1 MSLTSMSTALLAVAA
16 ALAIPAAARAQR
28 CRGCQGEDTVARM
41 HIWPA
46 VGIHAGIP
54 QKASAA
60 LGVLVGADWQRNGRD
75 HSRNVALFA
84 EPGLAAGRASLAY
97 VEGGYGHFGSGF
109 GVAATLLRTWKDP
122 LTAKPNMSYVGGEVL
137 LWPIVFIGPRVGLF
151 HTVSGTETNKRWF
164 VSLDL
169 GIGL

>member
-1 MSLTSMSTALLAVAA
+1 MINRIGSQPFQPDGSPL
-16 ALAIPAAARAQR
+16 P
-28 CRGCQGEDTVARM
+28 
-41 HIWPA
+41 
-46 VGIHAGIP
+46 
-54 QKASAA
+54 
-60 LGVLVGADWQRNGRD
+60 GADHPPVHPGWLHNQPGHRLLEEHPG
-75 HSRNVALFA
+75 AAA

-151 HTVSGTETNKRWF
+151 HTVSGNETNKRWF

-169 GIGL
+169 GIAL